1 MEDKYISPFLEALK
15 NVISQFGVTDIR
27 FGKPE
32 RKETMHVD
40 TDITAVL
47 GLVGNLRGN
56 VAYSMSSETAKKTVS
71 AMMYGM
77 PVEEIDSIARSAI
90 GEMANMIT
98 GNAIS
103 SSLSLLLSGEKTTFD
118 ITPPSIIF
126 GKDIYFIISS
136 IETVSVPVDTSI
148 GRIEVNIGL
157 EI

>member
-1 MEDKYISPFLEALK
+1 MQDKHIVPFLDALE
-15 NVISQFGVTDIR
+15 NVLGQFGATDIR
-27 FGKPE
+27 RGAPE
-32 RKETMHVD
+32 QKETMHVD
-40 TDITAVL
+40 MDVTAVL

-56 VAYSMSSETAKKTVS
+56 VAYSLSSETAKKIVS

-98 GNAIS
+98 GNAITANVQA
-103 SSLSLLLSGEKTTFD
+103 LLSGGTATYD

-126 GKDIYFIISS
+126 GQDIYFIISS
-136 IETVSVPVDTSI
+136 VETIAVPVETSF

-157 EI
+157 EM